1 MLLKVWLTA
10 LCVLVTVAAIAG
22 TISSTQHNWRGW
34 ETITK
39 FTMIAVII
47 NMTVAGAIIVWNF

>member
-22 TISSTQHNWRGW
+22 TISSMQHNWRGW

-47 NMTVAGAIIVWNF
+47 NMTVAAAIIVWNF